1 MSAPPYMPFY
11 VADYLGDTRHLSTEQ
26 HGAYL
31 LLLMAMW
38 RAGGTLPDD
47 HAKLARIVGLS
58 AVKWARIS
66 ADVLEFFDTSN
77 GVISHGRVQKEIE
90 KYSQK
95 SIIRRQSGARGGAAK
110 ALKNNNTGVAN
121 ATILLE
127 QKPSISE
134 PEPEVSI
141 SDANASSSPKG
152 DRPEFPEDFVACWKA
167 YPHVRGRSSKTK
179 ALGYWRRISATRREA
194 LPGAIARY
202 AKDGREPNEDCGAP
216 AFERWLR
223 DSRYL
228 DWLED
233 PKAAPIAWSGPMD
246 VREAIVAAHGDTF
259 ARAYFDPCAWQDV
272 PDRVIVPRT
281 GVAAAKLKAEALE
294 TLTRC
299 GVQIAPRSAA

>member
-1 MSAPPYMPFY
+1 MPFY

-134 PEPEVSI
+134 PELEP
-141 SDANASSSPKG
+141 DKHNPLTPYWG
-152 DRPEFPEDFVACWKA
+152 DDCRLDFERAVKA
-167 YPHVRGRSSKTK
+167 YPIAGR
-179 ALGYWRRISATRREA
+179 ATVSPEA
-194 LPGAIARY
+194 MEAAWFAEIDSGAN
-202 AKDGREPNEDCGAP
+202 AKDLAQAAVAFASGGYAEAGGRVPRFD
-216 AFERWLR
+216 RWLSKGLWR
-223 DSRYL
+223 SVLTTDEGASSL
-228 DWLED
+228 
-233 PKAAPIAWSGPMD
+233 IAWSGPMD